1 MAGLPSGRALPFTG
15 WTSPARRLL
24 TIVDCWMG
32 IVPSFG
38 KPFRLSTAISFVCT
52 VIMGEKVQSLLRGR
66 MFWPSLC
73 LGTRQWSMQPV
84 DRSIPTFWPRQESP
98 TPARLHRFRMA
109 PSSVCR
115 VCSHPVATLDHLFKR
130 CPKAR
135 RLRLPLR
142 RILLALYEP
151 VLPSNVTLW
160 SAPFLP
166 CLSRCRPA
174 SFVVWCF
181 IVIYWRFHL
190 SHSLPAIISIIAANI
205 RQAIVADWHSARR
218 HRPPAVEFFRSQ
230 WMPPGRPWHVCCVD

>member
-1 MAGLPSGRALPFTG
+1 MRTAGLS
-15 WTSPARRLL
+15 TSYSKDIAFKYLHRVL
-24 TIVDCWMG
+24 
-32 IVPSFG
+32 
-38 KPFRLSTAISFVCT
+38 
-52 VIMGEKVQSLLRGR
+52 
-66 MFWPSLC
+66 
-73 LGTRQWSMQPV
+73 
-84 DRSIPTFWPRQESP
+84 P

-142 RILLALYEP
+142 RILSALYEP
-151 VLPSNVTLW
+151 VLPFNVTLW

-230 WMPPGRPWHVCCVD
+230 WMPPGRPRHVCCVDGDHVLTIRLSPFLHT